1 MQDSGLAPELARAP
15 SFSLREEIAH
25 SVTHGFGVLLSI
37 AGLAVLVTLASLHG
51 TARDVVGA
59 AVFGSSLVLL
69 YTASTLYHSIQTSR
83 ARPIL
88 RLLDHSSIYLL
99 IAGTYTPIA
108 LRKLPAVTGSV
119 LLAVLWTAA
128 LVGIVLT
135 ATLRQRFRAASMVL
149 YVGMGWSAL
158 LVAGPL
164 ARAMGGAG
172 MALIVAGG
180 VAYTVGIAFYALR
193 RVPYHHVIWHLCVLA
208 GSILHYFAVLL
219 YVIPRPL
226 ATSRPP
232 SDGAREALS
241 RSCQV
246 GVEGHGDVAHQQ
258 TAGRS
263 HLHGVGVESHEAV
276 VGQRLQAGE
285 LGAEVA
291 VEVNAEP
298 LLDGCLVDA
307 EVAHQAQDDVAAQDV
322 LVVEEETAAGGEAVA
337 VEGRAVVTHSARV
350 LGEAAAR
357 RLGA

>member
-1 MQDSGLAPELARAP
+1 MQDATLASDR
-15 SFSLREEIAH
+15 SFSLGEEIAH
-25 SVTHGFGVLLSI
+25 SVTHGFGILLSI
-37 AGLAVLVTLASLHG
+37 AGLAVLVAFASRYG

-108 LRKLPAVTGSV
+108 LRKLPAATGAV

-180 VAYTVGIAFYALR
+180 VAYTIGIAFYGLR
-193 RVPYHHVIWHLCVLA
+193 RMPYHHLVWHLFVLA
-208 GSILHYFAVLL
+208 GSVLHYFAVLL
-219 YVIPRPL
+219 YVTPRPL
-226 ATSRPP
+226 
-232 SDGAREALS
+232 
-241 RSCQV
+241 
-246 GVEGHGDVAHQQ
+246 VEG
-258 TAGRS
+258 
-263 HLHGVGVESHEAV
+263 
-276 VGQRLQAGE
+276 
-285 LGAEVA
+285 
-291 VEVNAEP
+291 
-298 LLDGCLVDA
+298 
-307 EVAHQAQDDVAAQDV
+307 
-322 LVVEEETAAGGEAVA
+322 
-337 VEGRAVVTHSARV
+337 
-350 LGEAAAR
+350 
-357 RLGA
+357 